1 MNDAD
6 LSRGFFQGLFKLR
19 DSLEVAAHT
28 ICAKIIRTNK
38 SSKGINDKYVQAARV
53 SPPSEFDHPSSDIWY
68 APPRNDCQKSIFPYY
83 NQQLLASWSA
93 TAVNSKDE
101 ENNEEDSHG
110 LFWEEGILL
119 RILMIDSFILH
130 YHSLNKSPALVFC
143 S

>member
-83 NQQLLASWSA
+83 NQQLLAS
-93 TAVNSKDE
+93 
-101 ENNEEDSHG
+101 
-110 LFWEEGILL
+110 
-119 RILMIDSFILH
+119 
-130 YHSLNKSPALVFC
+130 
-143 S
+143 